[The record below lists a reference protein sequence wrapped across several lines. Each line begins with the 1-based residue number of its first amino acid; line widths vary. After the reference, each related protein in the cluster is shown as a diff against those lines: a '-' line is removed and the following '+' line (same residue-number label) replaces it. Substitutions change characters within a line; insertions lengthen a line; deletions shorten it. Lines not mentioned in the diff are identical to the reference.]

1 VLALILSFSRKR
13 EKEPLPRIVHIGWR
27 STMKICVFGAGAIGG
42 FIGVLL
48 ARAGHDVSFVARGPH
63 LAAMRAGGA
72 RLLIDGEELVAR
84 VPCTDDPRE
93 LGRQDTVL
101 ITMKAHSVPA
111 AVDSIV
117 PLLGPETTIVTGVNG
132 IPYWYF
138 HRQGSVLDGVTL
150 ESIDPE
156 GRQMKVLG
164 AERAIGCVL
173 NPAADLI
180 APGVIRHVHGR
191 KFPIGEP
198 DGQRTLRIER
208 LHQAMQDAGLEAPIR
223 TDIRD
228 EIWLKLWG
236 NLCLSPISALTHAT
250 LDLVATDAGTRAVCR
265 AMMAEGRQI
274 GEKIGVKFRVDAE
287 RRLEGAA
294 AIGPHKISM
303 LVDLESGRP
312 MEIDPIVT
320 VVQEIGQKLAIPT
333 PTIDVVAAL
342 INLRQRTE
350 GVRHPA
356 SS

>member
-1 VLALILSFSRKR
+1 
-13 EKEPLPRIVHIGWR
+13 
-27 STMKICVFGAGAIGG
+27 MKICIFGAGAIGG

-48 ARAGHDVSFVARGPH
+48 ARTGNEVSFVARGAH
-63 LAAMRAGGA
+63 LDAMRANGA
-72 RLLIDGEELVAR
+72 RLLIDGQELVAR
-84 VPCTDDPRE
+84 VPSTDNARE
-93 LGRQDTVL
+93 LGPQDIVF

-117 PLLGPETTIVTGVNG
+117 PLLGADTAIVTGVNG

-138 HRQGSVLDGVTL
+138 QGQGSQLDGATL
-150 ESIDPE
+150 ECIDPG
-156 GRQMKVLG
+156 GRQLKLLG

-191 KFPIGEP
+191 RFPIGEP
-198 DGQRTLRIER
+198 NGGRTARLER
-208 LHQAMQDAGLEAPIR
+208 LHRLMEDAGLEAPIR

-250 LDLVATDAGTRAVCR
+250 LDLVATDPGTRAVCR
-265 AMMAEGRQI
+265 SMMAEGQRI
-274 GEKIGVKFRVDAE
+274 GERIGVRFRVDSD
-287 RRLEGAA
+287 RRLDGAA
-294 AIGPHKISM
+294 AVGPHKISM

-320 VVQEIGQKLAIPT
+320 VVQEIGQRLGIST

-342 INLRQRTE
+342 INLRQVTALQTSRTQVDQIPRLS
-350 GVRHPA
+350 GI
-356 SS
+356 

>member
-1 VLALILSFSRKR
+1 M
-13 EKEPLPRIVHIGWR
+13 
-27 STMKICVFGAGAIGG
+27 TMKICVFGAGAIGG

-48 ARAGHDVSFVARGPH
+48 ARAGNDVSFVARGPH
-63 LAAMRAGGA
+63 LAAMRADGA

-93 LGRQDTVL
+93 LGPQDVVF

-111 AVDSIV
+111 AVDTIV
-117 PLLGPETTIVTGVNG
+117 PLLGPETAIVTGVNG

-138 HRQGSVLDGVTL
+138 HRQGGVLDGVTL
-150 ESIDPE
+150 ESIDPG
-156 GRQMKVLG
+156 GRQMRVLG
-164 AERAIGCVL
+164 PERAIGCVL

-198 DGQRTLRIER
+198 SGERTGRLER
-208 LHQAMQDAGLEAPIR
+208 LHQAMQGAGLEAPIR

-250 LDLVATDAGTRAVCR
+250 LDRVATDAGTRTVCR
-265 AMMAEGRQI
+265 AMMAEGRRI
-274 GEKIGVKFRVDAE
+274 GEKIGVSFRVDAD
-287 RRLEGAA
+287 RRLDGAA

-303 LVDLESGRP
+303 LLDLEAGRP

-320 VVQEIGQKLAIPT
+320 VVQEIAQKLAIPT

-342 INLRQRTE
+342 INLRQRAAA
-350 GVRHPA
+350 GDLV
-356 SS
+356 SN

>member
-1 VLALILSFSRKR
+1 
-13 EKEPLPRIVHIGWR
+13 
-27 STMKICVFGAGAIGG
+27 MKICVFGAGAIGG
-42 FIGVLL
+42 FVGVLL
-48 ARAGHDVSFVARGPH
+48 ARAGHEVSFVARGAH

-72 RLLIDGEELVAR
+72 RLLIDGQELVVR
-84 VPCTDDPRE
+84 VRCTDDARE
-93 LGRQDTVL
+93 LGPQDYVL

-117 PLLGPETTIVTGVNG
+117 ALLGPETAIVTAVNG

-138 HRQGSVLDGVTL
+138 HNQGSVLDGITL
-150 ESIDPE
+150 ESIDPG
-156 GRQMKVLG
+156 GRQMRLLG
-164 AERAIGCVL
+164 PQRAIGCVL
-173 NPAADLI
+173 NPAAELI

-198 DGQRTLRIER
+198 DGQRTSRIER
-208 LHQAMQDAGLEAPIR
+208 LHRAMQDAGLEAPVR

-250 LDLVATDAGTRAVCR
+250 LDVVTTDPGTRSVCR
-265 AMMAEGRQI
+265 AMMLEAQLVAER
-274 GEKIGVKFRVDAE
+274 IGVRLRVDAD
-287 RRLEGAA
+287 RRLDGAS

-312 MEIDPIVT
+312 MEIEPIVT
-320 VVQEIGQKLAIPT
+320 VVQEIAQRLSVAT

-342 INLRQRTE
+342 IKLRQKTAQSDP
-350 GVRHPA
+350 V

>member
-1 VLALILSFSRKR
+1 
-13 EKEPLPRIVHIGWR
+13 
-27 STMKICVFGAGAIGG
+27 MKICVFGAGAIGG

-48 ARAGHDVSFVARGPH
+48 ARAGHEVSFVARGAH

-72 RLLIDGEELVAR
+72 RLLIDGQELVAR
-84 VPCTDDPRE
+84 VRCTEDARE
-93 LGRQDTVL
+93 LGPQDFVL

-117 PLLGPETTIVTGVNG
+117 ALLGPETAIVTAVNG

-138 HRQGSVLDGVTL
+138 HGLGGVLDGVTL
-150 ESIDPE
+150 ESIDPG
-156 GRQMKVLG
+156 GRQMRLLG
-164 AERAIGCVL
+164 PQRAIGCVL
-173 NPAADLI
+173 NPAAELV

-198 DGQRTLRIER
+198 GGERTARIER
-208 LHQAMQDAGLEAPIR
+208 LHQAMRDAGLEAPVR
-223 TDIRD
+223 SDIRD

-250 LDLVATDAGTRAVCR
+250 LDVVTTDPGTRSVCR
-265 AMMAEGRQI
+265 AMMQEAQRI
-274 GEKIGVKFRVDAE
+274 GERIGVRLRVEAD
-287 RRLEGAA
+287 RRLDGAS

-303 LVDLESGRP
+303 LVDLETGRP

-320 VVQEIGQKLAIPT
+320 VVQEIAQRLSIPT

-342 INLRQRTE
+342 IKLRQKTAE
-350 GVRHPA
+350 AYPV

>member
-1 VLALILSFSRKR
+1 V
-13 EKEPLPRIVHIGWR
+13 RICI
-27 STMKICVFGAGAIGG
+27 FGAGAIGG

-48 ARAGHDVSFVARGPH
+48 ARAGNEVSFVARGPH
-63 LAAMRAGGA
+63 LAAMRANGA
-72 RLLIDGEELVAR
+72 RLLIDGQELLAR

-93 LGRQDTVL
+93 LGRQDTVFV
-101 ITMKAHSVPA
+101 TMKAHSVPA

-117 PLLGPETTIVTGVNG
+117 PLLGPDTAVVTGVNG

-138 HRQGSVLDGVTL
+138 QGQGSALDGATL
-150 ESIDPE
+150 ESIDPG
-156 GRQMKVLG
+156 GRQLNLLG

-191 KFPIGEP
+191 RFPIGEP
-198 DGQRTLRIER
+198 DGQRSARLER
-208 LHQAMQDAGLEAPIR
+208 LHQLMEDAGLEAPIR

-250 LDLVATDAGTRAVCR
+250 LDLVATDRGTRAVCL
-265 AMMAEGRQI
+265 AMMAEGRQL
-274 GEKIGVKFRVDAE
+274 GEAIGVRFRVDAD
-287 RRLEGAA
+287 RRLDGAA
-294 AIGPHKISM
+294 AVGPHKISM

-320 VVQEIGQKLAIPT
+320 VVQEIGRRLGIAT

-342 INLRQRTE
+342 INLRQATAFS
-350 GVRHPA
+350 HQA

>member
-1 VLALILSFSRKR
+1 
-13 EKEPLPRIVHIGWR
+13 
-27 STMKICVFGAGAIGG
+27 MKICVFGAGAIGG

-48 ARAGHDVSFVARGPH
+48 ARAGNEVSFVARGQH
-63 LAAMRAGGA
+63 LAAMRANGA

-93 LGRQDTVL
+93 LGQQECVFITV
-101 ITMKAHSVPA
+101 KAHSVAA

-117 PLLGPETTIVTGVNG
+117 PLLGPQTTIVTGVNG

-138 HRQGSVLDGVTL
+138 HRQGSVLDGATL
-150 ESIDPE
+150 DCVDPG
-156 GRQMKVLG
+156 GRQLQLLG

-191 KFPIGEP
+191 RFPIGEP
-198 DGQRTLRIER
+198 SGQRTPRLER

-236 NLCLSPISALTHAT
+236 NLCLSPISALTCAT
-250 LDLVATDAGTRAVCR
+250 LDLVATDPGTRAVCQ
-265 AMMAEGRQI
+265 AMMAEGRRI
-274 GEKIGVKFRVDAE
+274 GEKIGVNFRVDAN
-287 RRLEGAA
+287 RRLDGAA

-312 MEIDPIVT
+312 MEIDPIVS
-320 VVQEIGQKLAIPT
+320 VVQEIGLRLEIPT
-333 PTIDVVAAL
+333 PTIDTVTAL
-342 INLRQRTE
+342 IKLRQRTAF
-350 GVRHPA
+350 GSAVSIQPN
-356 SS
+356 

>member
-1 VLALILSFSRKR
+1 
-13 EKEPLPRIVHIGWR
+13 
-27 STMKICVFGAGAIGG
+27 MKICVFGAGAIGG
-42 FIGVLL
+42 FVGVLL
-48 ARAGHDVSFVARGPH
+48 ARAGHEVSFVARGAH

-72 RLLIDGEELVAR
+72 RLLIDGQELVVR
-84 VPCTDDPRE
+84 VRCTDDARE
-93 LGRQDTVL
+93 LGPQDYVL

-117 PLLGPETTIVTGVNG
+117 ALLGPETAIVTAVNG

-138 HRQGSVLDGVTL
+138 HNQGSVLDGITL
-150 ESIDPE
+150 ESIDPG
-156 GRQMKVLG
+156 GRQMRLLG
-164 AERAIGCVL
+164 PQRAIGCVL
-173 NPAADLI
+173 NPAAELI

-198 DGQRTLRIER
+198 DGQRTSRIER
-208 LHQAMQDAGLEAPIR
+208 LHRAMQDAGLEAPVR

-250 LDLVATDAGTRAVCR
+250 LDVVTTDPGTRSVCR
-265 AMMAEGRQI
+265 AMMLEARVIAER
-274 GEKIGVKFRVDAE
+274 IGVRLRVDAD
-287 RRLEGAA
+287 RRLDGAS

-312 MEIDPIVT
+312 MEIEPIVT
-320 VVQEIGQKLAIPT
+320 VVQEIAQRLSVAT

-342 INLRQRTE
+342 IKLRQKTAQSDP
-350 GVRHPA
+350 V

>member
-1 VLALILSFSRKR
+1 
-13 EKEPLPRIVHIGWR
+13 
-27 STMKICVFGAGAIGG
+27 MKICIFGAGAIGG

-48 ARAGHDVSFVARGPH
+48 ARSGHDVSFVARGEH
-63 LAAMRAGGA
+63 LAAMRASGA
-72 RLLIDGEELVAR
+72 RLLIDGQELVAR
-84 VPCTDDPRE
+84 VPCTDQPRE
-93 LGRQDTVL
+93 LGPQDCVI

-111 AVDSIV
+111 AVDSIAT
-117 PLLGPETTIVTGVNG
+117 LLGPDTAVVTAVNG

-138 HRQGSVLDGVTL
+138 QGQGSALDGVTL
-150 ESIDPE
+150 ECIDPG
-156 GRQMKVLG
+156 GRQLTVLG

-180 APGVIRHVHGR
+180 APGVIQHAHGR

-198 DGQRTLRIER
+198 SGLRTQRIEL

-223 TDIRD
+223 SDIRN

-250 LDLVATDAGTRAVCR
+250 LDVVATDPGARAVCR
-265 AMMAEGRQI
+265 AMMAEARTI
-274 GEKIGVKFRVDAE
+274 GEAIGVSFRVDAE
-287 RRLEGAA
+287 RRLDGAA

-320 VVQEIGQKLAIPT
+320 AVQEIGRRLAIPC
-333 PTIDVVAAL
+333 PTVDVVASL
-342 INLRQRTE
+342 INLRERIA
-350 GVRHPA
+350 HPVQ
-356 SS
+356 SLRS

>member
-1 VLALILSFSRKR
+1 
-13 EKEPLPRIVHIGWR
+13 
-27 STMKICVFGAGAIGG
+27 MKICIFGAGAIGG

-48 ARAGHDVSFVARGPH
+48 ARAGKDVSFVARGLH

-93 LGRQDTVL
+93 LGHQDYVL
-101 ITMKAHSVPA
+101 IAMKAHSVPA

-117 PLLGPETTIVTGVNG
+117 PLLGPQTAIVTAVNG

-138 HRQGSVLDGVTL
+138 HRQGSVLDGATL
-150 ESIDPE
+150 ESIDPG
-156 GRQMKVLG
+156 GRQMDLLG
-164 AERAIGCVL
+164 PERAIGCVL

-180 APGVIRHVHGR
+180 APGLIRHVHGR

-198 DGQRTLRIER
+198 SGERTGRIER
-208 LHQAMQDAGLEAPIR
+208 LHRAMQEAGLEAPIR

-236 NLCLSPISALTHAT
+236 NLCLSPISALTCAT
-250 LDLVATDAGTRAVCR
+250 LDLVATDPGTRAVCL
-265 AMMAEGRQI
+265 AMMAEGRQLA
-274 GEKIGVKFRVDAE
+274 EKIGVNLRVDAD
-287 RRLEGAA
+287 RRLDGAA

-303 LVDLESGRP
+303 LVDLETGRP

-320 VVQEIGQKLAIPT
+320 VVQEIGQRLAIPT

-342 INLRQRTE
+342 IKLRQRTA
-350 GVRHPA
+350 G
-356 SS
+356 